1 MKKNQSQRKIRTSFQ
16 TQLFIILLTVLA
28 LFVVVEYFIVNYSF
42 RGRYKTQ
49 EINEDNNRVSSFVAS
64 LNGSENELGEMEKFI
79 NQTGAVLVIV
89 NNESGSFELTDSLTN
104 EYYIEIKSGE
114 NSYKIKP
121 GTYQTKFE
129 INDLVNGSIRPYS
142 TGYYTFVSLTLN
154 GETIIESGESLQD
167 SIDIQNA
174 TVESVV
180 KPQNFNFLYE
190 NFSYIKDRL
199 AFISTSLSKF
209 KEVKANE
216 SFNSGY
222 YYSDEASSTLYCLY
236 QPKSFESSEFVL
248 VLFSLVKSSSI
259 TNTISSYYGYV
270 VLLSIVV
277 SVLVALFISR
287 AFSNPVKQIES
298 EMIKLTDNDYAPSNY
313 NFKNKEMISLQDTLN
328 TIKIDTKNKVESI
341 ENQKNDVEKLN
352 NELKNENE
360 LRTSFIARL
369 SHELKTPLMIISA
382 TTEAL
387 ADDIIP
393 KDEIKRNYETI
404 IEEVDKTNK
413 IIKDIIGT
421 YKSAKASEMN
431 LKITRFSLNELVNSL
446 LENLLPLA
454 QHKELNVI
462 TDIKTQV
469 YMDADKELISQ
480 AVSNFITNAFKYT
493 EDKGIV
499 EIKIVSERTSYLFEI
514 KNYGAK
520 ILEENLQKI
529 WLPFFRENEGVDKTS
544 TGMGLYVVK
553 EILERHKLEYNVE
566 NFDQGVV
573 SWFRIKK

>member
-1 MKKNQSQRKIRTSFQ
+1 
-16 TQLFIILLTVLA
+16 
-28 LFVVVEYFIVNYSF
+28 
-42 RGRYKTQ
+42 
-49 EINEDNNRVSSFVAS
+49 
-64 LNGSENELGEMEKFI
+64 
-79 NQTGAVLVIV
+79 
-89 NNESGSFELTDSLTN
+89 
-104 EYYIEIKSGE
+104 
-114 NSYKIKP
+114 
-121 GTYQTKFE
+121 
-129 INDLVNGSIRPYS
+129 
-142 TGYYTFVSLTLN
+142 
-154 GETIIESGESLQD
+154 
-167 SIDIQNA
+167 
-174 TVESVV
+174 
-180 KPQNFNFLYE
+180 
-190 NFSYIKDRL
+190 
-199 AFISTSLSKF
+199 
-209 KEVKANE
+209 
-216 SFNSGY
+216 
-222 YYSDEASSTLYCLY
+222 
-236 QPKSFESSEFVL
+236 
-248 VLFSLVKSSSI
+248 
-259 TNTISSYYGYV
+259 
-270 VLLSIVV
+270 V

-431 LKITRFSLNELVNSL
+431 LKITRFSLNELVKSL